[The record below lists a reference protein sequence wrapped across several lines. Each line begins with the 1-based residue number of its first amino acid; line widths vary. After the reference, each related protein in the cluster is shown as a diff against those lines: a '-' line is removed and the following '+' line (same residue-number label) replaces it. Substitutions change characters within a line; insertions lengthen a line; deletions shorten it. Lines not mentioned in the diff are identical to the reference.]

1 MDEVQQIPG
10 KTLALPLV
18 RRVIG
23 AFVDVKNGIGNFV
36 GDIACRVIAEE
47 IALAAIDQ
55 HRGDVDPAQDIAV
68 VGGGQA
74 AQQAISGDGSWAR
87 SAGRER
93 SQPRRRPSIFP
104 GRAR

>member
-36 GDIACRVIAEE
+36 GDIACRVIAVE

-74 AQQAISGDGSWAR
+74 CPAGDQR
-87 SAGRER
+87 
-93 SQPRRRPSIFP
+93 
-104 GRAR
+104 